1 MAMGHAAPRQGY
13 KLTSIL
19 TTDFCPWANR
29 FVYWLKEPVG
39 WLFVAMNISVI
50 VGLYFSPVGWSI
62 ASALLTL
69 MLVGIAWPWVAV
81 RAVKVE
87 LSPGTPAMN
96 EESSCVMVVKVRNRL
111 PIPIWGLAVEGFF
124 DPFDADQVEQEVHAA
139 AVVPFALASVPPLC
153 RAEYQIEVSPRLRG
167 CYPKH
172 EPQVCCAF
180 PFAIWTARRKLADS
194 GQVIVWPKLYEM
206 NHGQVVAGRLTQQC
220 GEGSCPDRSGD
231 FLGTREFRRGDSAR
245 QVNWVASAKL
255 DSLIVNERGGPR
267 QSHLNLWVD
276 TVDHGDGIDE
286 LSQRMR
292 VAASVIT
299 AGQQKGV
306 SMSVTVGDRTV
317 QLTSAVV
324 STRTVLDRLAMV
336 PLEGC
341 SCRSAL
347 MAAGRAD
354 LLITGTQCE
363 LFAQRLSKLAG
374 QPAAWGGLGTLLQVT
389 HRGAL
394 SGAGVVVQPEDLADQ
409 QMIAKVVAAI
419 WKEIGNVQAAA

>member
-1 MAMGHAAPRQGY
+1 MAMGHAAPKQGY

-39 WLFVAMNISVI
+39 WLFVAMNVSVM

-69 MLVGIAWPWVAV
+69 MLVGIAWPWIAV
-81 RAVKVE
+81 RAVKLE
-87 LSPGTPAMN
+87 LSPSTSAMN

-124 DPFDADQVEQEVHAA
+124 DPFAADQVEHEVHAA
-139 AVVPFALASVPPLC
+139 TVAPFALASVPPLC
-153 RAEYQIEVSPRLRG
+153 QAEYQIEVSPRLRG

-172 EPQVCCAF
+172 EPKLCCAF

-194 GQVIVWPKLYEM
+194 GQVVVWPKTYDM

-255 DSLIVNERGGPR
+255 DSLVVNERGGPR
-267 QSHLNLWVD
+267 QSHLSLWVD
-276 TVDHGDGIDE
+276 TVDHGNGIDE

-292 VAASVIT
+292 VAASVVT
-299 AGQQKGV
+299 ALQQQGV
-306 SMSVTVGDRTV
+306 SLSVTVGDSTV

-324 STRTVLDRLAMV
+324 STRAVLDLLAKV
-336 PLEGC
+336 PLEGYP
-341 SCRSAL
+341 CRNAVA
-347 MAAGRAD
+347 AAGRAD
-354 LLITGTQCE
+354 LLITGTRCDA
-363 LFAQRLSKLAG
+363 FAERISQHAADSKSFDEAG
-374 QPAAWGGLGTLLQVT
+374 TYLQVT

-394 SGAGVVVQPEDLADQ
+394 SGAGVIVQPEDLANQ
-409 QMIAKVVAAI
+409 HLVAQLVAAI
-419 WKEIGNVQAAA
+419 WKEIGYVEAAA